1 MTTPVATRGPRDV
14 RRVLRAHLRTEL
26 PPLVPYLRRLW
37 ADESAFP
44 PAGVEP
50 DSPPV
55 PAGTNVQAVIGRPID
70 RWPLAQIELTNSQLR
85 RMETAGPEDVDAV
98 GYWTT
103 YSVAALVWVDV
114 DIPEGVPLEEEREY
128 ATDVRDD
135 IQMAMRYALVDRVLS
150 KDPPMLVLPNSYAE
164 DFGEP
169 QSNNGQRWSV
179 GGRARFSV
187 RAQERLSRPAL
198 ATVTEGGFAY
208 GLTVDELAHPA
219 L

>member
-1 MTTPVATRGPRDV
+1 VTTPAPTRGPRDV
-14 RRVLRAHLRTEL
+14 RRLLRAHLQTEL
-26 PPLVPYLRRLW
+26 PPLVPYLRTLW
-37 ADESAFP
+37 GDESAFP

-50 DSPPV
+50 DSAPV
-55 PAGTNVQAVIGRPID
+55 PSGTNVQAVIGRPVD
-70 RWPLAQIELTNSQLR
+70 RWPLAQIEVTDSKLR
-85 RMETAGPEDVDAV
+85 RMETSGPGEDDAV

-103 YSVAALVWVDV
+103 YSVGALVWVDI
-114 DIPEGVPLEEEREY
+114 DIPESVPIEEEREY
-128 ATDVRDD
+128 VTDVRDD

-150 KDPPMLVLPNSYAE
+150 RDPPMSVLPNSYAE

-169 QSNNGQRWSV
+169 QANNGQRWSV

-198 ATVTEGGFAY
+198 ATVTEGGFGY
-208 GLTVDELAHPA
+208 GVTVTELAHPA